1 MEQAM
6 ATPNLTITRT
16 PAGVVTP
23 GTQVTF
29 TVTATDADARSI
41 SYSFKGTDSTGN
53 EKIVSETVVVSDPVT
68 VTATVSDPAGTASN
82 AVKDGTNPAIW
93 RATV

>member
-1 MEQAM
+1 M
-6 ATPNLTITRT
+6 ATPNLTVTRT
-16 PAGVVTP
+16 PAGVVSP

-41 SYSFKGTDSTGN
+41 SYSFKGTDSTGA
-53 EKIVSETVVVSDPVT
+53 EKVINETVVVSDPVA
-68 VTATVSDPAGTASN
+68 VTATVSDPSGTA
-82 AVKDGTNPAIW
+82 AAPVKDATNAAVW